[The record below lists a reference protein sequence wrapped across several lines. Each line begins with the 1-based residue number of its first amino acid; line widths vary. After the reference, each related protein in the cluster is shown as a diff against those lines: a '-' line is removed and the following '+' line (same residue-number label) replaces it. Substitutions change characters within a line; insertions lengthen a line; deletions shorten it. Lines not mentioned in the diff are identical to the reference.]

1 MLYTNTVNA
10 ETLELLKK
18 LQKLEFLKLT
28 RLVGGTAL
36 ALQFGHRESIDLNF
50 FGQIDITTEAVKSN
64 LLKIGKTETISASK
78 NINIFTINGT
88 KTDFVNYPFNWLFPA
103 LQIENIVLADIRD
116 IAAMKL
122 SAITNRGTKK
132 DFVDIYYILKQYSF
146 NDILSFYQ
154 KKYNESSLFLVL
166 KSFAYFSDADAEP
179 MPVMK
184 DTILWND
191 IKFFL
196 KNEIKQFEKKNRF

>member
-10 ETLELLKK
+10 ETLGLLRT
-18 LQKLEFLKLT
+18 LQKLDFLKQT

-36 ALQFGHRESIDLNF
+36 ALQLGHRESVDLDF
-50 FGQIDITTEAVKSN
+50 FGQIDMTSETFKSG
-64 LLKIGKTETISASK
+64 LLKIGEIETVSASK
-78 NINIFTINGT
+78 NINIFTINGI
-88 KTDFVNYPFNWLFPA
+88 KTDFVNYPFKWLFPA
-103 LQIENIVLADIRD
+103 LQFDNIILADIRD

-132 DFVDIYYILKQYSF
+132 DFVDIYFILKQYSF
-146 NDILSFYQ
+146 NEILSFYQ

-184 DTILWND
+184 ETVLWND
-191 IKFFL
+191 IKSFL
-196 KNEIKQFEKKNRF
+196 KHEIKQFEKNRF